1 MLLRRE
7 YPSHLGWEIE
17 KLTRKRRSKEVEDN
31 LVTLTS
37 FHGSK
42 GLEWDLVIV
51 VGLDDDHIPHK
62 MPNQAV
68 TNVEEERRLLY
79 VAMTRAKSNLALLW
93 RIEPTEFIVSA
104 LDSIQESDS
113 DMYERITATE
123 MSAT

>member
-1 MLLRRE
+1 SDASLDSTQTERD
-7 YPSHLGWEIE
+7 
-17 KLTRKRRSKEVEDN
+17 RKAQ
-31 LVTLTS
+31 
-37 FHGSK
+37 H
-42 GLEWDLVIV
+42 
-51 VGLDDDHIPHK
+51 HIPHK

-79 VAMTRAKSNLALLW
+79 VAMTRAKSNFALLW